1 MKQKLAFGAQSR
13 LCRPAGKRPPA
24 PRRERFLDGR
34 TQGAAEFVIRAAAE
48 GDLDAIYALECAS
61 FASDQ
66 LSRRGLR
73 RFLKA
78 SHRPLMVA
86 RSAGRIIGYV
96 LVRLYPHSARIYS
109 LAVAAAHGR
118 RGVGR
123 ELLHAAER
131 YARAHGRLRLR
142 LEVRYDNVQAIA
154 LYEKLGY
161 RNFGRYPG
169 YYADGAEALRLE
181 KSLVAKAGEQK

>member
-1 MKQKLAFGAQSR
+1 MSGLRRRRGAGLFLAGSFFLNERTQAAD
-13 LCRPAGKRPPA
+13 LVIRPAVG
-24 PRRERFLDGR
+24 
-34 TQGAAEFVIRAAAE
+34 T
-48 GDLDAIYALECAS
+48 DLDAIYALECAS
-61 FASDQ
+61 FATDR

-78 SHRPLMVA
+78 RHKPVLAARFSGRIVGYILISLPA
-86 RSAGRIIGYV
+86 RSD
-96 LVRLYPHSARIYS
+96 SARVYS
-109 LAVAAAHGR
+109 LAVEATHGG

-131 YARAHGRLRLR
+131 YARAHGRTRLR
-142 LEVRYDNVQAIA
+142 LEARYDNEAAIA

-169 YYADGAEALRLE
+169 YYADGAEALRFE
-181 KSLVAKAGEQK
+181 KPLTPGS